1 MYAIQKPKTHRDPN
15 APKRNLSA
23 YLLYQNAMRDH
34 FKALNPGMTFGQL
47 AKYTS
52 AMYAELG
59 PHEKAEWAERA
70 EMDKQRFLQELA
82 TYIPPPGY
90 DTKGDL
96 IVPPEQLMIPQ
107 SHMPYDPKARR
118 DHNAPRRNLSAYLL
132 YQNAMRD
139 EFKRENPSLTFG
151 QLAKYTSMMYKNMPA
166 QEKAKWDALALEDKA
181 RFEREMQTY
190 IPVPTHHNQVYLQAG
205 GKSKR
210 RNKRGKTKEPGA
222 PKRASGAYV
231 FFTNEMRPLLMAEFP
246 NLKFVDLG
254 RVMGERWRAL
264 SPEEKKRY
272 EDMASE
278 DKVRFQTEMNDWSS
292 RPPQHTS
299 HVMIQQQPLPVKVAR
314 NNGRAKKEQEEHI
327 QAQMQ
332 YQQQYG
338 GYPSAQQYIDQAYHQ
353 YDPYMHQYH

>member
-1 MYAIQKPKTHRDPN
+1 
-15 APKRNLSA
+15 
-23 YLLYQNAMRDH
+23 
-34 FKALNPGMTFGQL
+34 MTFGQL

-52 AMYAELG
+52 AMYAELN
-59 PHEKAEWAERA
+59 PHEKAEWAERS
-70 EMDKQRFLQELA
+70 ELDKQRFLQELA

-107 SHMPYDPKARR
+107 THMPFDPKIRR

-166 QEKAKWDALALEDKA
+166 HERAKWDAIALEDKA
-181 RFEREMQTY
+181 RYERDMQTY
-190 IPVPTHHNQVYLQAG
+190 VPASMHHNQVYIPTG
-205 GKSKR
+205 GKQKR
-210 RNKRGKTKEPGA
+210 RARRGSKKEPGA

-231 FFTNEMRPLLMAEFP
+231 FFTNEMRPILMAEFP

-264 SPEEKKRY
+264 SPEDKKRY
-272 EDMASE
+272 EDLAAE
-278 DKVRFQTEMNDWSS
+278 DKVRFQSESQEWNA
-292 RPPQHTS
+292 RVPQHVG
-299 HVMIQQQPLPVKVAR
+299 HVMLQQQPVKASR
-314 NNGRAKKEQEEHI
+314 SNARAKKEQEEQMH
-327 QAQMQ
+327 AQMQ
-332 YQQQYG
+332 YQQQYA
-338 GYPSAQQYIDQAYHQ
+338 YPSAQQYIDQTYHQ